1 MCYLTMSQLH
11 FWLIKVM
18 FFLSGRSGLNLNVRV
33 MHCLMEDH
41 VTSLHDLFTASTKRL
56 VEQIFINKI

>member
-1 MCYLTMSQLH
+1 MLSNNVPTT
-11 FWLIKVM
+11 
-18 FFLSGRSGLNLNVRV
+18 FLVDKSDVLPVSGRSGLNLNVRV

-41 VTSLHDLFTASTKRL
+41 VTSLHDLFTASTKRS